1 MHWEQGNLNFDNHY
15 CLFVCKL
22 IWHLSKNRWLAYAD
36 KKLISWNR
44 STGGYEG
51 ENGHSYTAT
60 VLHAAKSLS
69 QSLRDL
75 SGTVANSI
83 SGVHNSNSS
92 YNITVPSDSNQMNPG
107 VITIIDI
114 KVSSNFVLLIFNF
127 YKFSS

>member
-1 MHWEQGNLNFDNHY
+1 MSN
-15 CLFVCKL
+15 
-22 IWHLSKNRWLAYAD
+22 NRWLAYAD

-83 SGVHNSNSS
+83 TGVHNLNSS
-92 YNITVPSDSNQMNPG
+92 HNVVVPCDSNQMNPG
-107 VITIIDI
+107 VITVIDI
-114 KVSSNFVLLIFNF
+114 KVSIIFLMFIWNV
-127 YKFSS
+127 YRFSFIKKMCTIFFRIKC

>member
-1 MHWEQGNLNFDNHY
+1 MAYGDQ
-15 CLFVCKL
+15 KL
-22 IWHLSKNRWLAYAD
+22 IP
-36 KKLISWNR
+36 WNR

-83 SGVHNSNSS
+83 TGVHNSNSS
-92 YNITVPSDSNQMNPG
+92 YNVSIVNDSNQMNPG
-107 VITIIDI
+107 IITIIDI
-114 KVSSNFVLLIFNF
+114 KVRSIIWYYKNKFLFLNNVINGVYNFF
-127 YKFSS
+127 

>member
-1 MHWEQGNLNFDNHY
+1 M
-15 CLFVCKL
+15 
-22 IWHLSKNRWLAYAD
+22 AYAD
-36 KKLISWNR
+36 HKLISWNR

-83 SGVHNSNSS
+83 TGVHNSNSS
-92 YNITVPSDSNQMNPG
+92 HNITVVNDSTQINPG

-114 KVSSNFVLLIFNF
+114 KVSNCNCSDNM
-127 YKFSS
+127 